1 MQYIQALLSKIQQ
14 HASDT
19 YEYTFSIA
27 NSEAFIFKPG
37 QYIWLIMDHLT
48 QPDSRGV
55 RRAFSISSSVSQ
67 TNSFSILFRA
77 GQSGYKQTLLQQSVG
92 AKFTIT
98 QPLGSTFVIDEN
110 NENNTCFIASGTGI
124 SSFISVLRSQQN
136 KKNHQQSLIF
146 INTTQERVFLID
158 ELDNLTKKNEIIF
171 VNHVGTFE
179 INVLPE
185 SLNKQ
190 NTIFYISG
198 GNHAVQHI
206 TDQLLEGGVPF
217 SNLRFEQNYP
227 TFTTD
232 ISEMLYAE
240 PKNDTTYQ
248 NYFRKLVDST
258 NTHMIV
264 TDENG
269 FVIYANAAAQRITG
283 YTFSEMV
290 GQTPRLWGGLM
301 EPAEYQKM
309 WKVLKED
316 KLPFVGQLLN
326 RRKNGQIYYASAR
339 VTPII
344 EQDKAVAFIGSE
356 EDITERVIAE
366 KEVIAQKLEIE
377 FAKKQDEA
385 MLNSIGEG
393 ILAHDVHE
401 NIILVNQA
409 AVNMLGFSHDELMG
423 KQFHELVSAED
434 QAGKPIPHDN
444 RSIHSVLES
453 GEAITRVIKYQRKDG
468 SKFMAQVTSAP
479 IKDEGTVIG
488 VIQALRDITK
498 EIEIDKTKTEF
509 IALASHQLRT
519 PLSAVSWN
527 LELLRDADAAS
538 QIQPEHRKFIDA
550 AYDST
555 HRMIELVNA
564 LLNVTRI
571 EMGSFMVEP
580 EPTDIGTF
588 AAGIIDELKMKIH
601 EKNLTVSITKDELP
615 LVPVDQNLI
624 RIVIQNFLTNSI
636 KYTPPSGNI
645 HINISLIKSGTKVA
659 EKIICSE
666 DSFLIS
672 IADSGMGI
680 PSHQQNQV
688 FTKLFRAENAVKSE
702 SEGTGLG
709 LYIVKNIIEQSN
721 GQLWFESQENIGTT
735 FFIMLPMQGM
745 KKKDGMKKLS

>member
-1 MQYIQALLSKIQQ
+1 MQYIQALLSKVQQ
-14 HASDT
+14 LASDT

-27 NSEAFIFKPG
+27 DSEVFTFKPG

-48 QPDSRGV
+48 HPDSKGE
-55 RRAFSISSSVSQ
+55 RRAFSISSSVHEK
-67 TNSFSILFRA
+67 NSVSILFRA
-77 GQSGYKQTLLQQSVG
+77 SQSGYKQTLLQQPVG
-92 AKFTIT
+92 TKFTIT
-98 QPLGSTFVIDEN
+98 QPFGSTFVIDEDTGN
-110 NENNTCFIASGTGI
+110 STCFIANGTGV
-124 SSFISVLRSQQN
+124 SSFLSVLRSQQN

-146 INTTQERVFLID
+146 INTTHERVFLID
-158 ELDNLTKKNEIIF
+158 ELQNLTNKNEIAF
-171 VNHVGTFE
+171 VNHVGSFE
-179 INVLPE
+179 IHLLPE
-185 SLNKQ
+185 SINKQ

-206 TDQLLEGGVPF
+206 TDQLLNNGVPF

-227 TFTTD
+227 MFTTD

-269 FVIYANAAAQRITG
+269 FVIYANAAAQKITG
-283 YTFSEMV
+283 FTFPEMI

-316 KLPFVGQLLN
+316 LQPFVGQLLN
-326 RRKNGQIYYASAR
+326 RRKNGQLYYASAR

-344 EQDKAVAFIGSE
+344 EHGKAVAFIGSE
-356 EDITERVIAE
+356 EDITERVVAE
-366 KEVIAQKLEIE
+366 KEVVAQKLEIE

-409 AVNMLGFSHDELMG
+409 AVNMLGFSHDELMD

-434 QAGKPIPHDN
+434 EAGQPIPHDN

-453 GEAITRVIKYQRKDG
+453 GEAITRVIRYQRKDG

-479 IKDEGTVIG
+479 IKNEGAVIG

-498 EIEIDKTKTEF
+498 EIEIEIDKTKTEF
-509 IALASHQLRT
+509 ISLASHQLRT

-555 HRMIELVNA
+555 RRMIELVNA

-571 EMGSFMVEP
+571 EMGNFMVEP

-588 AAGIIDELKMKIH
+588 AAGIIDELQMKIH
-601 EKNLTVSITKDELP
+601 EKNLTVSITKDDLP
-615 LVPVDQNLI
+615 LVPLDQNLI
-624 RIVIQNFLTNSI
+624 RIVIQNFLTNAI

-645 HINISLIKSGTKVA
+645 QIN
-659 EKIICSE
+659 
-666 DSFLIS
+666 
-672 IADSGMGI
+672 
-680 PSHQQNQV
+680 
-688 FTKLFRAENAVKSE
+688 
-702 SEGTGLG
+702 
-709 LYIVKNIIEQSN
+709 
-721 GQLWFESQENIGTT
+721 
-735 FFIMLPMQGM
+735 
-745 KKKDGMKKLS
+745 